1 MQDMNIFYKTR
12 IKSDI
17 RFFEKKIIVIKYMFE
32 LTKSNKRLK
41 KEEIIE
47 KNNFLCVISRL
58 NWLSHNVL
66 VSSLSLK
73 NYIV

>member
-17 RFFEKKIIVIKYMFE
+17 HFFEKIIVIKYMFE

-41 KEEIIE
+41 KEIIE